1 MLFEFELLSEV
12 EHVLARGKRRV
23 KNNVLLKK
31 WYLGVGCFCYGAN
44 TNEAWVRVVGL
55 LLHLWSRKVFKLI
68 GESYGGF
75 IAVDE
80 NTDSMA
86 KLQWVRIL
94 VKLVGRDLSTFIQIV
109 VGLGSFSTHLWWE
122 TPP

>member
-1 MLFEFELLSEV
+1 MVVLGRGLMLFEFELLSEV

-31 WYLGVGCFCYGAN
+31 WYLRVGCFCYGAN

-94 VKLVGRDLSTFIQIV
+94 VKLVGTDL
-109 VGLGSFSTHLWWE
+109 
-122 TPP
+122 